1 VNYLTTTLYGSNKD
15 AFVVLDEISCMY
27 DTAKYGVI
35 ICKSGAT
42 LKVNMTTAEFV
53 RKLGVAANDNARNS
67 R

>member
-1 VNYLTTTLYGSNKD
+1 MNYLTTTLYGSGKD

-35 ICKSGAT
+35 ICKSGTT
-42 LKVNMTTAEFV
+42 LKVNMTTSEFV
-53 RKLGVAANDNARNS
+53 QKLGVATDDNARNS